1 VKLTTA
7 LYYTPNGRSIQAE
20 GIVPDIVVER
30 AEVKS
35 VESSRRTKEA
45 DLQGSLS
52 GGDPADSQSESES
65 LTELRN
71 SDNQLYEALT
81 LLRGINLLTPQ
92 TAPDNESMVSAEA
105 SDTQTDE
112 DGEA

>member
-1 VKLTTA
+1 MQ
-7 LYYTPNGRSIQAE
+7 NGQIA
-20 GIVPDIVVER
+20 R
-30 AEVKS
+30 A
-35 VESSRRTKEA
+35 RRPRGGDRRLNFQPGGHA
-45 DLQGSLS
+45 GGNDQRPAS